1 MTYNV
6 SKERVE
12 AWIIRV
18 GPRTYTQLRE
28 DLGCEQGPLQYA
40 AREAL
45 GIKGKLIRCRQ
56 RLRVRCGPRG
66 SNGLRVVW
74 VLKRC
79 PVRTRSDGK
88 SIIWVPRKVRPGG
101 VVKVSGAFYA
111 SKQLEDA
118 RLKVKVKVDEA
129 AAEEG
134 RKVIL
139 AKAGLYEQIIRL
151 RLVEGTTL

>member
-18 GPRTYTQLRE
+18 GPRTYTQLLE
-28 DLGCEQGPLQYA
+28 DLGCELGPLRYA
-40 AREAL
+40 TREAL

-79 PVRTRSDGK
+79 PVRTRRDGP
-88 SIIWVPRKVRPGG
+88 SIAWIPRKVRPGG
-101 VVKVSGAFYA
+101 IVKVEGSFYA
-111 SKQLEDA
+111 SDQLKDV
-118 RLKVKVKVDEA
+118 RLKAYVDQK

-139 AKAGLYEQIIRL
+139 AKVGLYEQIIRL
-151 RLVEGTTL
+151 RLVEEAMS